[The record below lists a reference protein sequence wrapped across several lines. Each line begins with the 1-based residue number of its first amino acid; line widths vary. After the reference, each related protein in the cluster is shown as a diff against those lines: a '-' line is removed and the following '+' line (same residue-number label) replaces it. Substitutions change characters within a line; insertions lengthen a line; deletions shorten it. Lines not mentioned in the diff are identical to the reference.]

1 MSLSARLQQW
11 IVPINVRSC
20 LCVWLV
26 SRELILWLQ
35 LIYFIYRFIWNSA
48 SVSWW
53 TIIGYAFLTAMTYM
67 SYSWVVGAA
76 EEGGTSEYAMDVL
89 LVTLF
94 VQAGLIF
101 SDYFWL
107 VYLVV
112 STLSGACL
120 LVQHG
125 SLMRSANG
133 NVDPWLSA
141 LPRRQDAAQLR
152 VHAGRRHAR

>member
-1 MSLSARLQQW
+1 MRLT
-11 IVPINVRSC
+11 S
-20 LCVWLV
+20 
-26 SRELILWLQ
+26 WLQ
-35 LIYFIYRFIWNSA
+35 LIYFIYRFIWSSA
-48 SVSWW
+48 SISWW

-89 LVTLF
+89 LITLF

-112 STLSGACL
+112 SAATRACL
-120 LVQHG
+120 LMFR
-125 SLMRSANG
+125 SLTSCVCA
-133 NVDPWLSA
+133 
-141 LPRRQDAAQLR
+141 
-152 VHAGRRHAR
+152 